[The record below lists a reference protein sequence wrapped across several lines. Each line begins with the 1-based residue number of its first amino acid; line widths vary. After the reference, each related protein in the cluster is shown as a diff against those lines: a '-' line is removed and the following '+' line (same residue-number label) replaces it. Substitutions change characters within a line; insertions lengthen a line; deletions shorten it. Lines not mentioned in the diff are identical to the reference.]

1 VRPGDAERL
10 AVVAFASVHGVATL
24 ATGDML
30 AGVSVEDAT
39 DATVDVLLSAIAAP
53 GPTA

>member
-1 VRPGDAERL
+1 M
-10 AVVAFASVHGVATL
+10 AFASVHGVPAL

-30 AGVSVEDAT
+30 AGVSVEEGMPR
-39 DATVDVLLSAIAAP
+39 VDVLLSAIAAP